1 MTHRFADVTFTESV
15 KAAQEHHGSR
25 AHNKRLQTN
34 FGPNDQLG
42 PREADFIA
50 QRDTFYIATVSET
63 GWPYVQHRGGPPG
76 FLKVLSSTQ
85 LAYADF
91 RGNTQLISV
100 GNVSNN
106 GRCSLIL
113 MDYPNRR
120 RLKVLGN
127 MRVADA
133 RNLSPE
139 ILEQVGHPDYRA
151 RVERVV
157 TIDVDAFDWNCP
169 QHITRRYT
177 ESEFSELRQSGAGN
191 E

>member
-1 MTHRFADVTFTESV
+1 MTHRFADVTFTRGV
-15 KAAQEHHGSR
+15 KAAQEDYGSR
-25 AHNKRLQTN
+25 AHNERLQAN

-42 PREADFIA
+42 ARETDFIA
-50 QRDTFYIATVSET
+50 QRDTFYLATISET

-76 FLKVLSSTQ
+76 FLKVLSPNQ

-106 GRCSLIL
+106 DRCSLIL

-120 RLKVLGN
+120 RLKILGH
-127 MRVADA
+127 MRVVDA
-133 RNLSPE
+133 STVSPE
-139 ILEQVGHPDYRA
+139 VLAQVEHPDYRA

-157 TIDVDAFDWNCP
+157 TIDIDAFDWNCP

-177 ESEFSELRQSGAGN
+177 ESEFSELRQSGADN

>member
-85 LAYADF
+85 LACADF
-91 RGNTQLISV
+91 RGNTQLVGV

-106 GRCSLIL
+106 DRCSLIL

-120 RLKVLGN
+120 RLKVLGH

-133 RNLSPE
+133 RILSPE
-139 ILEQVGHPDYRA
+139 ILEQVEHSDYRA

-157 TIDVDAFDWNCP
+157 TIDIDAFDWNCP

-177 ESEFSELRQSGAGN
+177 ESEFGELRQSGADN